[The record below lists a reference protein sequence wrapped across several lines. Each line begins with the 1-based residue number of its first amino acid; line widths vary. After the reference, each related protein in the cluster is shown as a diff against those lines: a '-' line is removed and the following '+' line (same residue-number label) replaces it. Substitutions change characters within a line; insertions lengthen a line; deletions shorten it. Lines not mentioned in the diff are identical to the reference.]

1 MSIQKLIN
9 KDCIEKMER
18 LIEEENTFDLIITDP
33 PYGINYKTNHRKD
46 KNHDFCSTIENDED
60 TEISRKALPLLYK
73 LLKDGG
79 AMYLF
84 TQDSVLAET
93 LNLVEESGFKLKNIL
108 VWDKGNWSAGDLK
121 GAYGKRTEFI
131 IYAVTGRHILN
142 PIGDTKRHNNILEF
156 SRVVGKKQVHQNQK
170 PVDLLEFLIKKS
182 SDEGGWVFDPFMGSG
197 STGVA
202 ASNIDRN
209 FYGIELDEM
218 YFEIAKERCNEYQS
232 KK

>member
-1 MSIQKLIN
+1 MSVRLIHGDCISEMRKLIDEGV
-9 KDCIEKMER
+9 KV
-18 LIEEENTFDLIITDP
+18 DLVLTDP
-33 PYGINYKTNHRKD
+33 PYGINYKTNRRKD
-46 KNHDFCSTIENDED
+46 KKHDFCSTIENDED
-60 TEISRKALPLLYK
+60 IEISRKALPLLYK

-93 LNLVEESGFKLKNIL
+93 LNLVEEYGFKLKNIL
-108 VWDKGNWSAGDLK
+108 VWDKGSWSAGDLK

-131 IYAVTGRHILN
+131 IYAVKGRHILN

-182 SDEGGWVFDPFMGSG
+182 TDEGDVVLDFTMGSG

-202 ASNIDRN
+202 CKNLNRN
-209 FYGIELDEM
+209 FMGIELDEK
-218 YFEIAKERCNEYQS
+218 YFNIAVERCDEYQ
-232 KK
+232 KQN

>member
-1 MSIQKLIN
+1 MVSMKEDLIYG
-9 KDCIEKMER
+9 DCIEEMKK
-18 LIEEENTFDLIITDP
+18 LIDEGVKVDLIITDP
-33 PYGINYKTNHRKD
+33 PYGINYKTNHRKN
-46 KNHDFCSTIENDED
+46 KNHEFCSTIENDED

-131 IYAVTGRHILN
+131 IYAVKERHILN

-170 PVDLLEFLIKKS
+170 PVDLLEFLIQKS
-182 SDEGGWVFDPFMGSG
+182 SNESDWVFDCFMGSG

-202 ASNIDRN
+202 CQELNRN
-209 FYGIELDEM
+209 FIGIELDEK
-218 YFEIAKERCNEYQS
+218 YFEIAKERIKSGEF
-232 KK
+232 

>member
-1 MSIQKLIN
+1 MIIQELLN
-9 KDCIEKMER
+9 KDCIEKMEKF
-18 LIEEENTFDLIITDP
+18 IEKEITFDLIITDP
-33 PYGINYKTNHRKD
+33 PYGINYKTNHRKN

-60 TEISRKALPLLYK
+60 TEISKKALPLLYK

-121 GAYGKRTEFI
+121 GSYGKKTEFI
-131 IYAVTGRHILN
+131 IYAVKGRHILN
-142 PIGDTKRHNNILEF
+142 PIGDTKRHHNILEF
-156 SRVVGKKQVHQNQK
+156 KRVVGKKQVHQNQK

-182 SDEGGWVFDPFMGSG
+182 SDEGDWVFDPFMGSG
-197 STGVA
+197 STGIA
-202 ASNIDRN
+202 ATNIDRN
-209 FYGIELDEM
+209 FYGIELDKK
-218 YFEIAKERCNEYQS
+218 YFDIAKDRIY
-232 KK
+232 KGR

>member
-18 LIEEENTFDLIITDP
+18 LIEEKNTFDLIITDP

-131 IYAVTGRHILN
+131 IYAVKGRHILN
-142 PIGDTKRHNNILEF
+142 PIGDTKRHNNILKF

-182 SDEGGWVFDPFMGSG
+182 SDEGDWVFDPFMGSG

-209 FYGIELDEM
+209 FYGIELDEK
-218 YFEIAKERCNEYQS
+218 YFDIAKDRIY
-232 KK
+232 

>member
-1 MSIQKLIN
+1 MTEDLICG
-9 KDCIEKMER
+9 DCIEKMER

-33 PYGINYKTNHRKD
+33 PYGINYKTNRRKD
-46 KNHDFCSTIENDED
+46 KNHDFCSTIEYDED
-60 TEISRKALPLLYK
+60 TEISKKALPLLYK

-93 LNLVEESGFKLKNIL
+93 LNLVKESGFKLKNIL

-131 IYAVTGRHILN
+131 IYVVKGRHILN
-142 PIGDTKRHNNILEF
+142 PISDTKRHHNILEF

-170 PVDLLEFLIKKS
+170 PVYLLEFLIKKS
-182 SDEGGWVFDPFMGSG
+182 SNGGDWVFDPFMGSG

-202 ASNIDRN
+202 CKKLNRN
-209 FYGIELDEM
+209 FIGIELDKK
-218 YFEIAKERCNEYQS
+218 YFEIAKERMHYGCDG
-232 KK
+232 K

>member
-131 IYAVTGRHILN
+131 IYAVKGRHILN
-142 PIGDTKRHNNILEF
+142 PIGNTKRHNNILKF

-182 SDEGGWVFDPFMGSG
+182 SDEGDWVFDPFMGSG

-209 FYGIELDEM
+209 FYGIELDEK
-218 YFEIAKERCNEYQS
+218 YFDIAKDRIY
-232 KK
+232 

>member
-1 MSIQKLIN
+1 
-9 KDCIEKMER
+9 
-18 LIEEENTFDLIITDP
+18 
-33 PYGINYKTNHRKD
+33 
-46 KNHDFCSTIENDED
+46 
-60 TEISRKALPLLYK
+60 
-73 LLKDGG
+73 
-79 AMYLF
+79 MYLF

-108 VWDKGNWSAGDLK
+108 VWDIGNWSAGDLK

-131 IYAVTGRHILN
+131 IYAVKGRHILN

-182 SDEGGWVFDPFMGSG
+182 SDDGDWVFDPFMGSG

-209 FYGIELDEM
+209 FYGIELDEK
-218 YFEIAKERCNEYQS
+218 YFDIAKDRIYE
-232 KK
+232 